1 MKRYILIIMLFM
13 LCIPVVHAENAVRIE
28 FCTEQDTVFMGMDA
42 EVSILA
48 YDENGEI
55 VDVKTDISCTTG
67 GKIENSRFIPSQ
79 PGTYVLQATAG
90 RLSAQT
96 EITVLSHPTALRVEP
111 RSVCLAVNEEKELAF
126 YGYAENGDNAPIPYR
141 FIDTY
146 DEEIEFKDGKIRLL
160 SGKGRLV
167 DFFYRGTETV
177 LALDVKTAE
186 RQHLKLQNG
195 SFYGFPETVTGS
207 VKKSTQDI
215 TFSYAFSEDTHEEQ
229 TAYLVFSQS
238 YSIADDKK
246 KVYVTVESDSFC
258 DVVLRAMLVDAQGKT
273 FRPVLC
279 EPVPKG
285 KKECVFYIPDEAVRP
300 VKLTRLSVET
310 LSNKNAEGK
319 ITFSSFAVEPD
330 GDISLSEKPLL
341 VMPDV
346 LYKKSEDCTFA
357 FLPKGQTMMHILA
370 KNKLNKNL
378 ICTDGEGFY
387 MQKESNILFFY
398 GGEEKISEKNKELIL
413 AQIAGSKTSIV
424 LWMKKG
430 VLSEAEE
437 AVIFSELQKA
447 SERVSVFFITD
458 GLVYD
463 VVQMG
468 KVRYITL
475 AEHTSADAAY
485 VYAQLRYLSINMK
498 EDENIFYNF
507 KKVWE

>member
-1 MKRYILIIMLFM
+1 
-13 LCIPVVHAENAVRIE
+13 
-28 FCTEQDTVFMGMDA
+28 
-42 EVSILA
+42 
-48 YDENGEI
+48 
-55 VDVKTDISCTTG
+55 
-67 GKIENSRFIPSQ
+67 
-79 PGTYVLQATAG
+79 
-90 RLSAQT
+90 
-96 EITVLSHPTALRVEP
+96 
-111 RSVCLAVNEEKELAF
+111 
-126 YGYAENGDNAPIPYR
+126 
-141 FIDTY
+141 
-146 DEEIEFKDGKIRLL
+146 
-160 SGKGRLV
+160 
-167 DFFYRGTETV
+167 
-177 LALDVKTAE
+177 
-186 RQHLKLQNG
+186 
-195 SFYGFPETVTGS
+195 
-207 VKKSTQDI
+207 
-215 TFSYAFSEDTHEEQ
+215 
-229 TAYLVFSQS
+229 
-238 YSIADDKK
+238 DKK

-258 DVVLRAMLVDAQGKT
+258 DVVLRAMLVDAGGKT